1 MFDEY
6 PIPPCPDCPVPSPIG
21 VEMSIYII
29 RCGTPDCDWGFP
41 VVDPW
46 NTAER
51 CYEEFQ
57 EHCVERHDL
66 RETDTNAQMYLNTNV
81 MEMIDY
87 K

>member
-1 MFDEY
+1 MKDY
-6 PIPPCPDCPVPSPIG
+6 A
-21 VEMSIYII
+21 I

-41 VVDPW
+41 VVDPR

-66 RETDTNAQMYLNTNV
+66 RETDINALMYLDLKLGTLTLWKD
-81 MEMIDY
+81 E
-87 K
+87 

>member
-1 MFDEY
+1 
-6 PIPPCPDCPVPSPIG
+6 
-21 VEMSIYII
+21 MSAYII

-41 VVDPW
+41 VEDPW

-57 EHCVERHDL
+57 GHCVERHDL
-66 RETDTNAQMYLNTNV
+66 RENDTDAQMYLNFKEGTLTLW
-81 MEMIDY
+81 